1 MWRILHVTDGILHYF
16 FRKTLQTAALCGSIY
31 YGISLNCRGCRY
43 GGGYG
48 GLEITMLRND
58 TIKIGILNDS
68 FPPVI
73 DGVASTVVNYAAT
86 LSSGYDNIYPFV
98 ITPRYP
104 EPRPIKYNF
113 KVIRYPSVKI
123 MPRVPYRVGNPFSP
137 STIRKVRREKPDL
150 LHVHCPFISMTA
162 ARCINSSRHPIPI
175 IFTYH
180 TKFDIDISRYVHNRV
195 SRKIAKTYILSN
207 IHAADEVWVVSN
219 GAGEDL
225 RREGYTGEYV
235 VMHGGT
241 DFTTEPVPTEQLSK
255 LDAEYGIR
263 PNEKVFLYVGRMM
276 WYKNIRLILESLA
289 EVKKSG
295 MPFRAFF
302 VGDGLDR
309 SDIEKTA
316 QTIGLGEN
324 TVFTGAVRDRDR
336 LKVFFSR
343 ADMFLFPSTYDTA
356 GLVVT
361 EAAACRCPSL
371 LTAGSP
377 AAENVIDG
385 VNGFLTPEDPA
396 LIASKIVAAV
406 GSGNLKNIGNT
417 ALDTLYRSWDQSVE
431 EAVKRYELLLDRTI
445 KKRSIEIG
453 I

>member
-1 MWRILHVTDGILHYF
+1 MR
-16 FRKTLQTAALCGSIY
+16 
-31 YGISLNCRGCRY
+31 RY
-43 GGGYG
+43 
-48 GLEITMLRND
+48 D
-58 TIKIGILNDS
+58 KIKIGILNDS

-86 LSSGYDNIYPFV
+86 LRSSYDNIYPFV

-104 EPRPIKYNF
+104 EKHPSKYDF
-113 KVIRYPSVKI
+113 KVIRYPSVKL

-137 STIRKVRREKPDL
+137 STIRKVRRETPDI

-175 IFTYH
+175 VFTYH

-207 IHAADEVWVVSN
+207 IHAADEVWVVSR

-235 VMHGGT
+235 VMYGGT
-241 DFTTEPVPTEQLSK
+241 DFTTEPVPAGQLEQI
-255 LDAEYGIR
+255 DAEYGISR
-263 PNEKVFLYVGRMM
+263 NEKVFLYVGRMM
-276 WYKNIRLILESLA
+276 WYKNIRLILESLK

-295 MPFRAFF
+295 MSFRMFF

-309 SDIEKTA
+309 RDIEKTA
-316 QTIGLGEN
+316 AGMGLSEN
-324 TVFTGAVRDRDR
+324 TVFTGAVRDRNR
-336 LKVFFSR
+336 LKAFYSR

-371 LTAGSP
+371 LTAGSC
-377 AAENVIDG
+377 AAENVEDG

-396 LIASKIVAAV
+396 AIASKIVAAV
-406 GSGNLKNIGNT
+406 GGGNLQTVGLT
-417 ALDTLYRSWDQSVE
+417 ACDTLYRSWDQSVA
-431 EAVKRYELLLDRTI
+431 EAVSRYEILLDRAI
-445 KKRSIEIG
+445 EKRNSIEIG